1 MAEKQK
7 RIEKTREGVPI
18 WDGDAGKHQEFEGE
32 RFAVGAIH
40 SDAQALLVRPQAPQ
54 RADGHGPQIHC
65 GQASRMALL
74 QWRRAAASEVPE
86 VKLGLSSD
94 A

>member
-18 WDGDAGKHQEFEGE
+18 WDGDAGTYQEFEE
-32 RFAVGAIH
+32 MGAIH
-40 SDAQALLVRPQAPQ
+40 SNAQALLVRPEAPH
-54 RADGHGPQIHC
+54 RADGHCSQVHC

-74 QWRRAAASEVPE
+74 QWRRAAASDVPE
-86 VKLGLSSD
+86 VKLGPSTD

>member
-18 WDGDAGKHQEFEGE
+18 WDGDAGTYQEFEE
-32 RFAVGAIH
+32 SALLWEQ
-40 SDAQALLVRPQAPQ
+40 SNCNAQALLVRPEASH
-54 RADGHGPQIHC
+54 RADGHCSQVHC

-74 QWRRAAASEVPE
+74 QWRACS
-86 VKLGLSSD
+86 GF
-94 A
+94 